1 LVRGQKYRFINN
13 SGGLHPFQIQSSAGG
28 SAYNTGV
35 ENNGANSG
43 NIDFNVQHD
52 APTRLYYQCT
62 SHGGMIGNIYI
73 TGGASWQTTDVNTST
88 TEEIFTLLNVGV
100 GTDNALARLDVYK
113 GTSATDVDIFSVR
126 SKTGAFNIQC
136 SDTDAANPEW
146 RLRTYSSEDIVFS
159 PGGTGSSAE
168 KVRIASNGRVG
179 IGTAT
184 PAQKLDVD
192 GTIRFGT
199 SNISSGTHTF
209 TASAGSAV
217 TADSTAVGNA
227 TAIEYT
233 IFISNG
239 SNIQSQK
246 VLIMD
251 NGTTAYSQEFAMM
264 SNPNMIATFSADVN
278 SGNVRLRATPE
289 TGISGSTTIKFS
301 KLIIE

>member
-1 LVRGQKYRFINN
+1 MWISFYNYE
-13 SGGLHPFQIQSSAGG
+13 SG
-28 SAYNTGV
+28 V
-35 ENNGANSG
+35 
-43 NIDFNVQHD
+43 
-52 APTRLYYQCT
+52 
-62 SHGGMIGNIYI
+62 
-73 TGGASWQTTDVNTST
+73 
-88 TEEIFTLLNVGV
+88 
-100 GTDNALARLDVYK
+100 TDNTIRFGEGLD
-113 GTSATDVDIFSVR
+113 T
-126 SKTGAFNIQC
+126 
-136 SDTDAANPEW
+136 EW
-146 RLRTYSSEDIVFS
+146 M
-159 PGGTGSSAE
+159 
-168 KVRIASNGRVG
+168 RIDNGDVG
-179 IGTAT
+179 IGVTI

-233 IFISNG
+233 IFIING

-264 SNPNMIATFSADVN
+264 ANPNMIATFSADVN